1 MYVSVQRYSF
11 LTGLYCGSVSTVKQ
25 KHAQSSLLGR
35 NYFTAGVSA
44 KKVKQEMHLLR
55 FCD

>member
-44 KKVKQEMHLLR
+44 KKVKQEMHLLC